1 MHFIDWKKIA
11 KQTMRTEDISN
22 PPIMKTSLQSP
33 PKQATLH
40 PPSAEEDLQNLSS
53 FSNENSDRNVLVKQS
68 LDDLVQYV
76 TLHVQKPLTMSGIVL
91 PFALTYSLAFYA
103 WLWRNYDDG
112 LLVVGGIIFIH
123 ILTTL
128 CCYWSVHVLAFLNCR
143 QVKLPQEAVLAKV
156 VPTANN
162 GASEMVRIHCTR
174 LVNGQRLYYFFFQKI
189 KYVWDEGRQQFGA
202 IEFPINETLAYYAG
216 ARGLKTDE
224 EVRQVGQLYGANE
237 MEMVVPEFHELF
249 IERATAP
256 FFVFQ
261 IFSVGLWCLDE
272 YWYYSLFT
280 LCMLV
285 VFECTL
291 VQQQL
296 RNMSEIRKMG
306 NKPYTINVFR
316 GNRWQHLKSDQLLPG
331 DLVSIT
337 RSQHDQ
343 LVPCD
348 LVILRGNCIVD
359 ESMLTGQYHSFFSI
373 YFKFIVGYVLF

>member
-1 MHFIDWKKIA
+1 MK
-11 KQTMRTEDISN
+11 REDVAN
-22 PPIMKTSLQSP
+22 PPNMHKSFQPQSTGSTMQSIP
-33 PKQATLH
+33 
-40 PPSAEEDLQNLSS
+40 AEDDLQYSSS
-53 FSNENSDRNVLVKQS
+53 FSNKNSDREELVKQS
-68 LDDLVQYV
+68 LDELVQYV
-76 TLHVQKPLTMSGIVL
+76 TLYVQKPLTLSGIVL
-91 PFALTYSLAFYA
+91 PFALTYLLAFYA
-103 WLWRNYDDG
+103 WLWHNYGDG

-143 QVKLPQEAVLAKV
+143 QVKLPKEAMLVKV

-162 GASEMVRIHCTR
+162 GSSEMVRLHCKS
-174 LVNGQRLYYFFFQKI
+174 LANGQCMFYFFFQKV
-189 KYVWDEGRQQFGA
+189 KYVWNEDRKQFCA
-202 IEFPINETLAYYAG
+202 IEFPINETIDFYVR

-224 EVRQVGQLYGANE
+224 DIRQVEQLYGANE

-306 NKPYTINVFR
+306 NKPYTVNVFR
-316 GNRWQHLKSDQLLPG
+316 SNRWQHLRTDQLLPG
-331 DLVSIT
+331 DLMSIT

-359 ESMLTGQYHSFFSI
+359 ESMLTG
-373 YFKFIVGYVLF
+373 

>member
-1 MHFIDWKKIA
+1 M
-11 KQTMRTEDISN
+11 
-22 PPIMKTSLQSP
+22 
-33 PKQATLH
+33 
-40 PPSAEEDLQNLSS
+40 
-53 FSNENSDRNVLVKQS
+53 
-68 LDDLVQYV
+68 
-76 TLHVQKPLTMSGIVL
+76 
-91 PFALTYSLAFYA
+91 AFYA